1 MPAAYLSGVMKH
13 DQTPELSVSFLLH
26 DVARLLRKR
35 FEQRAR
41 AAKLG
46 LTRAQ
51 WQVLA
56 NLARRE
62 GINQAALAQHLEI
75 EPITLVRIL
84 DRLETAGLVER
95 RQDPQDRR
103 ARILFLTEAAH
114 PLMERIWKLAAE
126 VRGEAMAGLSEADR
140 DRLMTLLSTMKGN
153 ILDRLGCATID
164 EQVGDADE
172 PVAERKMGRVHG

>member
-1 MPAAYLSGVMKH
+1 MRRKSSI
-13 DQTPELSVSFLLH
+13 DRRCEESVGFLLN

-41 AAKLG
+41 AEELG

-62 GINQAALAQHLEI
+62 GINQSALAQHLDL

-84 DRLETAGLVER
+84 DRLEASGLVER
-95 RQDPQDRR
+95 RADPRDRR
-103 ARILFLTEAAH
+103 ARNLFLTDAAH
-114 PLMERIWKLAAE
+114 PLLDRIWAVGIA
-126 VRGEAMAGLSEADR
+126 VR
-140 DRLMTLLSTMKGN
+140 
-153 ILDRLGCATID
+153 
-164 EQVGDADE
+164 
-172 PVAERKMGRVHG
+172 